1 MHLARSRFDKRDRV
15 SGIVSTREPSTYI
28 LVIRQRRFSKA
39 AMSVIESPMEDL
51 ASNTQKSQ
59 NLNRKLPLSRVKKI
73 VKMDEDVIAISNAA
87 AQIISASTVGPPF
100 SEDSQ

>member
-1 MHLARSRFDKRDRV
+1 
-15 SGIVSTREPSTYI
+15 
-28 LVIRQRRFSKA
+28 
-39 AMSVIESPMEDL
+39 MSVIESPMEDL
-51 ASNTQKSQ
+51 AGNTQKSQ

-87 AQIISASTVGPPF
+87 AQIISASTVGLPF